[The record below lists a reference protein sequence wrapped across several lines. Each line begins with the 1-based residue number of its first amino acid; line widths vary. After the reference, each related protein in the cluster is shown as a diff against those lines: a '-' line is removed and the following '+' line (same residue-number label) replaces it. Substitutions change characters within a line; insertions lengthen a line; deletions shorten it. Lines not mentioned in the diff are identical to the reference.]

1 MITCNQV
8 MKYIL
13 DRIDR
18 DEKQTAKR
26 RRKEEVV
33 EQKRRNANASK
44 LSSLLYRHK
53 ESLKTEILKK
63 RALLDKELQL
73 QVQVGDTAPPR
84 GPEVTKR
91 PQWTRGQ
98 TFTVRSHQKAAQYLR
113 RNICEF
119 ACVSTPTLPSPAG
132 WGLGGRGRRG
142 AGSRGGRA
150 WAVLWIKTF
159 VRL

>member
-18 DEKQTAKR
+18 DEKQSAKR

-73 QVQVGDTAPPR
+73 QAQVQKNAAPP
-84 GPEVTKR
+84 
-91 PQWTRGQ
+91 
-98 TFTVRSHQKAAQYLR
+98 
-113 RNICEF
+113 
-119 ACVSTPTLPSPAG
+119 ST
-132 WGLGGRGRRG
+132 GRGRPPARLAPPYTGRVHVELCG
-142 AGSRGGRA
+142 ATSSER
-150 WAVLWIKTF
+150 
-159 VRL
+159 